1 MKFARLIILA
11 LLGCLL
17 PATAQ
22 SASGSRTILI
32 LDASGSMWG
41 QINGS
46 TKIEIA
52 QSTAEDLIKNRP
64 KDLQMGLMAY
74 GHRRKGDCDDIDLI
88 VPPGSE
94 TTAKLLAALDQLVP
108 KGKTPIFKSV
118 LQAAEALRYTEKAA
132 SVILVSD
139 GIETCGGDLAAL
151 GKLLAEKGIDF
162 KTHIIGFAMKDSDT
176 VALRGLAKAT
186 GGIYADA
193 GDAGSL
199 KVALQTA
206 VVAATKPVT
215 SLSLVPL
222 DQDGKSILKNGVG
235 FTISKS
241 KTDETALFKGAGGQW
256 NTELDP
262 GTYHVTATFGDHT
275 LEAQITAEKGRNTTH
290 TFTFSA
296 PVLTLQAVLKEGGE
310 PLTDSVS
317 WGVWGQPN
325 AEGKRQQIAFSFH
338 ATARLRLGPGDY
350 RITARRGSAKVARDI
365 SFAKEPMTVSLIFEA
380 GTLKASA
387 TLKEGDEPLTDGL
400 SWDVLGDPNSEGKR
414 PQIAYSFHAQPKFT
428 LPAGSYLLQVKK
440 GSSTVSGQ
448 IEVKAGELT
457 SHQLVMGSGTVV
469 ANAVMSS
476 GVEAHTGRG
485 LSWAVLGD
493 PNSEGK
499 RPKIAY
505 SFHAA
510 PRFTLPAGSYLLQV
524 ERGSASAS
532 QDIEVKPGE
541 TINVTLNFNA
551 AILKATAVLTEG
563 GDPMVDPQM
572 SWRVLGPP
580 NAEGKRQQFAYEIKA
595 RPSFSLPVGK
605 YTLTVERGDASAQQ
619 EVEVV
624 AGKFNTATVNL
635 NAGLLKV
642 TLTDAAGTPIAS
654 KASWS
659 VLGPPNAEGKR
670 KKIAYSFDKVPTF
683 VLPAGK
689 VTLKAEFDDKTAEAP
704 ADVTPGRLTEFTLKV
719 AE

>member
-414 PQIAYSFHAQPKFT
+414 P
-428 LPAGSYLLQVKK
+428 
-440 GSSTVSGQ
+440 
-448 IEVKAGELT
+448 
-457 SHQLVMGSGTVV
+457 
-469 ANAVMSS
+469 
-476 GVEAHTGRG
+476 
-485 LSWAVLGD
+485 
-493 PNSEGK
+493 
-499 RPKIAY
+499 KIAY